1 MENGR
6 VDLSSEELAESL
18 LSFVENDDSSHCEL
32 NVESSLNAV
41 NSLYS
46 YFCYKK
52 NKLKWAGSLED
63 LKAVVLT
70 VVDEQTAETTTW
82 RSPSGGTWKFDSNA
96 LCVTWQTKSQNI
108 YFEGE
113 NGKEVT
119 KRIISH
125 LNQGVHASLKAYS
138 LEGKATETEPRLT
151 ELISDSCCQNYKQ
164 LNEDCREIT
173 IENGDVVN
181 ENADIS
187 SVEYRGKTDVT
198 MASTRCINTSSQV
211 IVNKSSGALHN
222 EEENNTLKEKFN
234 NYSLDYSCTIS
245 DLKTKIENIENEKLS
260 LITAIKL
267 LQDDNNSRSAN
278 NKQSTCSTWQVHSKP
293 SSRKIPATHVQNK
306 PFTPTVINNQPREVT
321 TSENRFELLSHTIDN
336 DEKFN
341 TVESSNE
348 SNTPSDKA
356 KFKDRNRPDNNTGE
370 KSGKLAF
377 IAGDS
382 ILQHVHGWELSSDEQ
397 RVSVKAFSGS
407 RVEDMQDYIKPLI
420 RKKPDTMI
428 LHVGTNDI
436 KDDTKS
442 AEVVAAGVLNL

>member
-1 MENGR
+1 
-6 VDLSSEELAESL
+6 
-18 LSFVENDDSSHCEL
+18 
-32 NVESSLNAV
+32 
-41 NSLYS
+41 
-46 YFCYKK
+46 
-52 NKLKWAGSLED
+52 
-63 LKAVVLT
+63 
-70 VVDEQTAETTTW
+70 
-82 RSPSGGTWKFDSNA
+82 
-96 LCVTWQTKSQNI
+96 
-108 YFEGE
+108 
-113 NGKEVT
+113 
-119 KRIISH
+119 
-125 LNQGVHASLKAYS
+125 
-138 LEGKATETEPRLT
+138 
-151 ELISDSCCQNYKQ
+151 
-164 LNEDCREIT
+164 
-173 IENGDVVN
+173 
-181 ENADIS
+181 
-187 SVEYRGKTDVT
+187 

-222 EEENNTLKEKFN
+222 ELRKSYSLPGKKDAKCCRTSSDENARLRQENAQLKEE

-278 NKQSTCSTWQVHSKP
+278 NKQSTCSTWQVHSKQ

-348 SNTPSDKA
+348 SNTPSVIKQNCPREDLSKRSNQQRGNQSTKPNKDKA

-442 AEVVAAGVLNL
+442 AEVVAAGILNL